1 MFKIQLKKKKK
12 SHPSYQETGILKL
25 EYKKKINWDESD
37 VEVIWEGI

>member
-1 MFKIQLKKKKK
+1 MFKIQLKKKK